1 MAEIGVEE
9 ANPIPARK
17 RTELWA
23 AVNSIT
29 SGRLDGDV
37 TCRTLTVGRSG
48 ALAGSAIAET
58 AEIDGTLEGK
68 VTADTV
74 MLGATAQVTGEI
86 VQRNLV
92 IKPGAQFEPSAR
104 AAAAERYVVAAF
116 GGDCTLPLAAWARTK
131 ADGTLHLTSVLAT
144 TDGQQ
149 VVRATATGTDPRE
162 VAGACEEAMRRD
174 GADDVLRALR
184 S

>member
-1 MAEIGVEE
+1 MQGKPQDVSPAQRATPSAPAERQQSVIGPNLQIVGTIDSGGDVRIE
-9 ANPIPARK
+9 
-17 RTELWA
+17 
-23 AVNSIT
+23 
-29 SGRLDGDV
+29 GRLDGDV

-92 IKPGAQFEPSAR
+92 IKPGAQFEGSVRRLTAKTE
-104 AAAAERYVVAAF
+104 AAE
-116 GGDCTLPLAAWARTK
+116 
-131 ADGTLHLTSVLAT
+131 
-144 TDGQQ
+144 
-149 VVRATATGTDPRE
+149 TASGKPEQT
-162 VAGACEEAMRRD
+162 AGA
-174 GADDVLRALR
+174 GAKSAIA
-184 S
+184 